1 MPFKKDLNLSDCFKI
16 IDNQL
21 VLSEKYKQEHGSKF
35 KKITGSRF
43 PNVLGINEFNAP
55 FIEWLKMVN
64 LYYETMDPILS
75 KAGVVIEPKVRDYIM
90 NKFKINYKTY
100 DPIKV
105 GFDLFK
111 DNQIFG
117 GIPDGEPVDQD
128 GNLLYDENHPMLEIK
143 TTSIDKLSYKK
154 VDGLLRMMVDQ
165 SGLPIVKA
173 KREKYFEW
181 YDENKQIKVKKEYV
195 LQLSLY
201 LYLRNAK
208 YGRFGVIFLRPEDYQ
223 NPEAID
229 LSQRLID
236 VVDMKVEKSSIEPYI
251 EQATQWYQ
259 DHIIKG
265 ISPKMTRSDLEFLKL
280 HKII

>member
-1 MPFKKDLNLSDCFKI
+1 MPFKKDLNLSECFRI
-16 IDNQL
+16 VDDQL
-21 VLSEKYKQEHGSKF
+21 ILSEKYKQDFGKKF

-43 PNVLGINEFNAP
+43 PTILGINDFSTP
-55 FIEWLKMVN
+55 FMEWLKMVN

-75 KAGVVIEPKVRDYIM
+75 KAGVVIEPKVRDYVM
-90 NKFKINYKTY
+90 KKFKINYKSYEPTQ
-100 DPIKV
+100 V

-117 GIPDGEPVDQD
+117 GIPDGEPVDED
-128 GNLLYDENHPMLEIK
+128 GNLLYDQDHPMLEIK

-154 VDGLLRMMVDQ
+154 VDGSLRMMTDE

-173 KREKYFEW
+173 KREKYLEW
-181 YDENKQIKVKKEYV
+181 YDENHQIQVKKEYV

-223 NPEAID
+223 NPDAID
-229 LSQRLID
+229 LNQRLID
-236 VVDMKVEKSSIEPYI
+236 VVDMKLERSSIESYI
-251 EQATQWYQ
+251 EQATKWYQ

-265 ISPKMTRSDLEFLKL
+265 ISPKMNRSDKEFLKL